1 MSIEKKLRAEDL
13 PQGDVDVEV
22 DQDEMLPDIEIQ
34 FDAKTGD
41 LLVNLGEEEDADVP
55 FDANLAE
62 VVDSDILGKISSE
75 LTLLFDADQS
85 SRKEWEDQYSKGM
98 KLLGFTME
106 ERTRPFKGACGVQH
120 PLLTESIVQFQAT
133 ALKELLP
140 PEGPVRTQVLGKET
154 REKLMQ
160 ADRVRGFMNY
170 QITNVMEEYTPD
182 FDQLLFYTGYGGSTF
197 KKVYYDESKG
207 RMVSALVLP
216 DNLYIPY
223 WGSSVMSECERVIH
237 RVPMSTNAYR
247 KAVIR
252 GQYLDVAQPQSL
264 NDNGQSIIKKAVD
277 KAVGMTPN
285 AEEEEISLLEF
296 QLEYDLE
303 GFEHKDEDGEVTGM
317 ALPYVITLDEN
328 TGDVVGIR
336 RNWKEGD
343 KLYKQCQYYVHYRL
357 VQGPGAYGL
366 GFLHLVG
373 GLTKTSTAALQQLID
388 AGTLVNLPAGFKA
401 KGARI
406 MNDDVPLQPGEFRDM
421 DAGGAD
427 LQSSLLPLPYKE
439 PSQTLMALLG
449 FCVDAGRRMASITDM
464 QVGDSNQNA
473 AVGTTI
479 ALLEKGSAVMSA
491 IHKRLHYSQRL
502 EFQLLARGFA
512 DYLPDEYPYDVPG
525 ESRIIKRKDFDD
537 RIDVLPV
544 SDPNIFSVAQRITMA
559 QTQLQLAQSAPQMH
573 NMYEAYRR
581 MYQAIGVR
589 DVDGIL
595 NTQHVDKPK
604 DPASENGQALDGSP
618 LKAFAGQQHDAHIMT
633 HLMFGLSPLIA
644 GMPNV
649 AVNLQKHIFD
659 HIRLKAEEFVE
670 AEIFRSYG
678 TDPQQMVSSLQ
689 REAMIALKV
698 AEFFQEVKAQQEK
711 LSGNQEDPLVALKKQ
726 ELQQSGERDK
736 ANNAVDQAQLQLAQ
750 QKEQADQ
757 QESQA
762 KLMLQAQKMQQD
774 GQKHDSGKSFEAHKH
789 HVDTSFNAHK
799 QHTDAMLAGQQQQLV
814 AQKQNADAMLQQQA
828 MQQQQGAR
836 NEKQT

>member
-1 MSIEKKLRAEDL
+1 MPIEKRITGDDYPDAGVDIEIESQEAPEDL
-13 PQGDVDVEV
+13 PDV
-22 DQDEMLPDIEIQ
+22 EIQ
-34 FDAKTGD
+34 FDAETGD
-41 LLVNLGEEEDADVP
+41 LLVNIGKEDDEDVP
-55 FDANLAE
+55 FDANLAD
-62 VVDSDILGKISSE
+62 VIDTDVLGKISGD
-75 LTLLFDADQS
+75 LMLLFDADRS
-85 SRKEWEDQYSKGM
+85 SRKDWEDQYSKGI

-106 ERTRPFKGACGVQH
+106 ERTKPFKGASGVSH
-120 PLLTESIVQFQAT
+120 PLLTESIVQFQST

-140 PEGPVRTQVLGKET
+140 AEGPVRTQVMGKET

-160 ADRVRGFMNY
+160 ADRVRDFMNY
-170 QITNVMEEYTPD
+170 QITSVMEEYTPD

-197 KKVYYDESKG
+197 KKVYYDENKG
-207 RMVSALVLP
+207 RMTSALVLP

-223 WGSSVMSECERVIH
+223 WGSSVMSECERIIH
-237 RVPMSTNAYR
+237 RVPMTTNDYK
-247 KAVIR
+247 KAVVR
-252 GQYLDVAQPQSL
+252 GQYLDEAQPQSL
-264 NDNGQSIIKKAVD
+264 NDNGQSTIKKAVD
-277 KAVGMTPN
+277 KAMGMSPN

-296 QLEYDLE
+296 QLDYDLE
-303 GFEHKDEDGEVTGM
+303 GFEHKDEDGEVTGI
-317 ALPYVITLDEN
+317 ALPYIITLDEN

-336 RNWKEGD
+336 RNWREGD
-343 KLYKQCQYYVHYRL
+343 KLFRRRQYYVHYRL

-373 GLTKTSTAALQQLID
+373 NLSKTATAALQQLLD

-406 MNDDVPLQPGEFRDM
+406 MNDDVPIQPGEWRDM
-421 DAGGAD
+421 DAGGME

-449 FCVDAGRRMASITDM
+449 FCVQAGQRMASISDM

-491 IHKRLHYSQRL
+491 IHKRLHYSQKL
-502 EFQLLARGFA
+502 EFQLLAKGFA
-512 DYLPDEYPYDVPG
+512 EYLPDEYPYDVPG
-525 ESRIIKRKDFDD
+525 ESRTIKRSDFDD

-589 DVDGIL
+589 DIDQIL
-595 NTQHVDKPK
+595 NTQNVDKPK

-633 HLMFGLSPLIA
+633 HILFGMSPMMQ

-649 AVNLQKHIFD
+649 AVNLQKHIFE
-659 HIRLKAEEFVE
+659 HIRLKAEEDTE
-670 AEIFRSYG
+670 AELFKQYG
-678 TDPQQMVSSLQ
+678 TDPEGSISALQ
-689 REAMIALKV
+689 REAMIATKV
-698 AEFFQEVKAQQEK
+698 AQGFQEVKQLQEK
-711 LSGNQEDPLVALKKQ
+711 LSGNQEDPLIALKKQ
-726 ELQQSGERDK
+726 ELEQSAKNDQAKLG
-736 ANNAVDQAQLQLAQ
+736 VDQAKLQLSQ

-762 KLMLQAQKMQQD
+762 KLLLSAQKMQ
-774 GQKHDSGKSFEAHKH
+774 
-789 HVDTSFNAHK
+789 
-799 QHTDAMLAGQQQQLV
+799 
-814 AQKQNADAMLQQQA
+814 ADMAKMA
-828 MQQQQGAR
+828 NQGA
-836 NEKQT
+836 NNAQ